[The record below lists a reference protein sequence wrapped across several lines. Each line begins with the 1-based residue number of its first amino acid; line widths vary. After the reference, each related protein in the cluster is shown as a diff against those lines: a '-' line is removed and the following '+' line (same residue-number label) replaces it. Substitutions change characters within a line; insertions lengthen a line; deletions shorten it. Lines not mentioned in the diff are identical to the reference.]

1 MRMTA
6 FNRGPQRR
14 PLPQDVLL
22 PDELIERARPHPHRQ
37 RRIGGWLLV
46 DGFGVVEEAVGHR
59 GECDR
64 AGRRRNSLFV
74 QRQDRTGH
82 IETMAQGQIEKGALS
97 HELAQI
103 QFSRLYHEHGRTIL
117 AYALRR
123 VEDREDAADVVAETF
138 LIAWRRLAEVPA
150 GAEAR
155 LWLYAVARRVIANLH
170 RSERRRTRLGGRL
183 AESLQTELATQPAPG
198 GEAAEA
204 LRAMGGLSGEDR
216 ELLLL
221 VSWEGLS
228 PSEAAKVMGVSPLA
242 ARSRLHRA
250 RRRLRALIDDSN
262 TAAQRSPELDTEE
275 AR

>member
-1 MRMTA
+1 
-6 FNRGPQRR
+6 
-14 PLPQDVLL
+14 
-22 PDELIERARPHPHRQ
+22 
-37 RRIGGWLLV
+37 
-46 DGFGVVEEAVGHR
+46 
-59 GECDR
+59 
-64 AGRRRNSLFV
+64 
-74 QRQDRTGH
+74 
-82 IETMAQGQIEKGALS
+82 MAQGQIEKGALG

-103 QFSRLYHEHGRTIL
+103 QFSRLYREQGRAIL

-155 LWLYAVARRVIANLH
+155 LWLYAVARRTIANLH

-183 AESLQTELATQPAPG
+183 AESLRTELATQPAPT

-204 LRAMGGLSGEDR
+204 LRAMGELGDEDR

-221 VSWEGLS
+221 VAWEGLA
-228 PSEAAKVMGVSPLA
+228 PNEAATVLDVSSLA
-242 ARSRLHRA
+242 ARSRLYRA
-250 RRRLRALIDDSN
+250 RRRLRALIDGDN
-262 TAAQRSPELDTEE
+262 KAHPSPELDTEE

>member
-1 MRMTA
+1 
-6 FNRGPQRR
+6 
-14 PLPQDVLL
+14 
-22 PDELIERARPHPHRQ
+22 
-37 RRIGGWLLV
+37 
-46 DGFGVVEEAVGHR
+46 
-59 GECDR
+59 
-64 AGRRRNSLFV
+64 
-74 QRQDRTGH
+74 
-82 IETMAQGQIEKGALS
+82 MAQGQIEKGALGR
-97 HELAQI
+97 ELAQI
-103 QFSRLYHEHGRTIL
+103 QFSRLYREQGRAIL

-155 LWLYAVARRVIANLH
+155 LWLYAVARRTIANLH

-183 AESLQTELATQPAPG
+183 AESLRTELATRPNPS

-204 LRAMGGLSGEDR
+204 LRAMGELGDEDR

-221 VSWEGLS
+221 IAWEGLS
-228 PSEAAKVMGVSPLA
+228 PSEAAKVLAVSSLA

-250 RRRLRALIDDSN
+250 RRRLRALMESD
-262 TAAQRSPELDTEE
+262 TPAAHRSSELDTEE